1 MDEKIWLEQ
10 VSEKIKKKMLP
21 VTEKSKGKVPYT
33 TKDGVFDDRYAIDNC
48 WWTNGFWGG
57 LMWQMYHATGEKVYR
72 ETAQWLEE
80 KMDVNL
86 MSSKGMDHDSGFKW
100 LPTAVANYRLHGN
113 DESKNRAML
122 AADNLAGRFNPVG

>member
-10 VSEKIKKKMLP
+10 VSEKIKKKMLT

-86 MSSKGMDHDSGFKW
+86 MSSKGMDHDSGLNGFR
-100 LPTAVANYRLHGN
+100 LPWQITDCMVMMNQRTG
-113 DESKNRAML
+113 
-122 AADNLAGRFNPVG
+122 PCWQQII